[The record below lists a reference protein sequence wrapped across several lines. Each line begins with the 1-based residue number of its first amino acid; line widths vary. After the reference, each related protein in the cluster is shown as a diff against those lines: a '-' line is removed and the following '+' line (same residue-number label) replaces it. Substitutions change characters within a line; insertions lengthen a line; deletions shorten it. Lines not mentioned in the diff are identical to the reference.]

1 MSKSVTVVEG
11 RGLFIGDRMI
21 CNGIPEIV
29 EAFHRPGESAPTCIR
44 VRIRIGS
51 FVDQCVDVAV
61 GDLGYRALHRAI
73 PLLQCSSSRHRA
85 MFDAYLFEKMQ
96 KFLETPVN
104 RTPKAYYFAENGI
117 VHLDDGTTCVVL
129 GNQVLGY
136 KGDRCISEPMCS
148 WRIPEVTPDACVTLA
163 KLLTNQPS
171 AVLLT
176 TAYTLLTTVRSAVI
190 QSGFDLQAVLY
201 ISGAQGL
208 GKTTL
213 ARRVAGFVNNTDTG
227 RPALLFDAGSTL
239 AATRDAMASAR
250 DLPIVVDDLCLSASR
265 AAQQQR
271 KDLGAKLMREA
282 ANMTEIIKKA
292 PGGQTTTLHN
302 VSGVI
307 MTAEFMLEN
316 ASDVTRCIM
325 APIAQPLDLPNEL
338 TPELMAGVVQ
348 EFLEHFLRDPQ
359 SMLKRLHNF
368 MQNNEHITALQGC
381 TEQRVRTNLTALYWA
396 FREFVAIFATNI
408 RFDNLARDLV
418 RNFNRALADSVQQTH
433 AALARVRSL
442 TPEGNIAYVLLN
454 AYLGDNFNLLKDG
467 KKLAKLS
474 KCDGTMFKG
483 DLCLRKCALQQ
494 VVNQSPGYR
503 GWGLNHIVAELV
515 SYGALRIQE
524 EGTYQ
529 VKLSSDTEV
538 PRVYRIKIDVL
549 EKFSERY

>member
-29 EAFHRPGESAPTCIR
+29 EAFHRPGDSAPTCIR
-44 VRIRIGS
+44 IRIRIGS

-85 MFDAYLFEKMQ
+85 VFDTYLVEIAQ
-96 KFLETPVN
+96 KFLENPEKNAV
-104 RTPKAYYFAENGI
+104 RAYFFAQNGI
-117 VHLDDGTTCVVL
+117 VHLDDEATCVVL
-129 GNQVLGY
+129 GNRVLGY
-136 KGDRCISEPMCS
+136 KGNRCIAEPMCS
-148 WRIPEVTPDACVTLA
+148 WRIPEGTPDTCITLA

-190 QSGFDLQAVLY
+190 ESGVDLQAVLY
-201 ISGAQGL
+201 ITGAQGL

-213 ARRVAGFVNNTDTG
+213 ARRVAGFVNNTDTD

-271 KDLGAKLMREA
+271 KDLGAKLVREA
-282 ANMTEIIKKA
+282 ANVTEIIKKA
-292 PGGQTTTLHN
+292 PGGQTITLQN
-302 VSGVI
+302 VAGVI
-307 MTAEFMLEN
+307 MTAEFLLEN

-348 EFLEHFLRDPQ
+348 EFLQHFLRDPQ

-368 MQNNEHITALQGC
+368 MQNNEHIAALQSC

-408 RFDNLARDLV
+408 QFDNLARDLV
-418 RNFNRALADSVQQTH
+418 RNFNRALADSVTQTD

-454 AYLGDNFNLLKDG
+454 AYLGDNFNLLKQG
-467 KKLAKLS
+467 KKLTKLS
-474 KCDGTMFKG
+474 KYDGIMLKG

-538 PRVYRIKIDVL
+538 PRVYRIKVDTL
-549 EKFSERY
+549 EKFAERY

>member
-85 MFDAYLFEKMQ
+85 VFDTYLVEIAQ
-96 KFLETPVN
+96 KFLENPEKNAV
-104 RTPKAYYFAENGI
+104 RAYFFAQNGI
-117 VHLDDGTTCVVL
+117 VHLDDGSTCTVL
-129 GNQVLGY
+129 GDRILGY
-136 KGDRCISEPMCS
+136 KGQRCVAQPMCS
-148 WRIPEVTPDACVTLA
+148 WRIPEGTPDACITLA

-190 QSGFDLQAVLY
+190 ESGVDLQAVLY
-201 ISGAQGL
+201 ITGAQGL

-213 ARRVAGFVNNTDTG
+213 ARRVAGFVNNTDTD

-271 KDLGAKLMREA
+271 KDLGAKLVREA
-282 ANMTEIIKKA
+282 ANVTEIIKKS
-292 PGGQTTTLHN
+292 PGGQTMTLHN
-302 VSGVI
+302 VAGVI
-307 MTAEFMLEN
+307 MTAEFLLEN
-316 ASDVTRCIM
+316 ASDVTRCVM
-325 APIAQPLDLPNEL
+325 APITQPLDLPDAL
-338 TPELMAGVVQ
+338 TPKVMAGAV
-348 EFLEHFLRDPQ
+348 ELFLQHYLLDSENLLR
-359 SMLKRLHNF
+359 RLHSLLK
-368 MQNNEHITALQGC
+368 NNEQIPALQNC
-381 TEQRVRTNLTALYWA
+381 PEQRVRTNLTALQWA
-396 FREFVAIFATNI
+396 FQEFAAILET
-408 RFDNLARDLV
+408 RFERHDLASDLTQK
-418 RNFNRALADSVQQTH
+418 FQHALADSVEQTN

-454 AYLGDNFNLLKDG
+454 AYHKQQFNLMPEG
-467 KKLAKLS
+467 KKIRKLL
-474 KCDGTMFKG
+474 KYDGLLIKNK
-483 DLCLRKCALQQ
+483 LCLRTCALQQ
-494 VVNQSPGYR
+494 LVNQSPGYR
-503 GWGLNHIVAELV
+503 GWTLNRIVAELV
-515 SYGALRIQE
+515 SCGALCIQE
-524 EGTYQ
+524 QGTYQ
-529 VKLSSDTEV
+529 IKVSDDSDAL
-538 PRVYRIKIDVL
+538 RVYCIKIDVL
-549 EKFSERY
+549 EQAAERY

>member
-1 MSKSVTVVEG
+1 MAKEVTVIEG
-11 RGLFIGDRMI
+11 RGLYVGGRMI
-21 CNGIPEIV
+21 CNGIPEIIQ
-29 EAFHRPGESAPTCIR
+29 AFYRPGDSAPTGIR
-44 VRIRIGS
+44 VRIRIGG
-51 FVDQCVDVAV
+51 FIDRCVDVAV
-61 GDLGYRALHRAI
+61 GDLGYKALHQAI

-148 WRIPEVTPDACVTLA
+148 WRIPEGTPDACVTLA

-176 TAYTLLTTVRSAVI
+176 TAHTLLTTVRSAVI

-213 ARRVAGFVNNTDTG
+213 ARRVAGFVNNADTD

-239 AATRDAMASAR
+239 AATWDAMASAR

-408 RFDNLARDLV
+408 QFDNLARDLV
-418 RNFNRALADSVQQTH
+418 RNFNRALADSVTQTNT
-433 AALARVRSL
+433 ALARVRSL

-454 AYLGDNFNLLKDG
+454 AYLGDNFNLLKQG
-467 KKLAKLS
+467 KKLTKLS
-474 KCDGTMFKG
+474 KYDGIMFKG

-494 VVNQSPGYR
+494 VVNRSPGYR

>member
-1 MSKSVTVVEG
+1 MSKAVTVIEG
-11 RGLFIGDRMI
+11 RGLCIGDRMI

-29 EAFHRPGESAPTCIR
+29 QAYYRPGDSTPANLL

-51 FVDQCVDVAV
+51 LVDQCVDVAV

-73 PLLQCSSSRHRA
+73 PLLQCTSSRHRA

-96 KFLETPVN
+96 KFLESPENCTS
-104 RTPKAYYFAENGI
+104 KAYYFAENGI
-117 VHLDDGTTCVVL
+117 VHLGDGATCVIL
-129 GNQVLGY
+129 GNRVLGY
-136 KGDRCISEPMCS
+136 KGNRCIAAPMCS
-148 WRIPEVTPDACVTLA
+148 WNVPFGTSDACIILA
-163 KLLTNQPS
+163 KILMEQPS

-190 QSGFDLQAVLY
+190 ESGVDLQAVLY
-201 ISGAQGL
+201 ITGAQGL

-213 ARRVAGFVNNTDTG
+213 ARRVAGFVNNAGTD

-265 AAQQQR
+265 AAQQRR
-271 KDLGAKLMREA
+271 KDLGAQLVREA
-282 ANMTEIIKKA
+282 ANVTKIIKKA
-292 PGGQTTTLHN
+292 PGGQTMTLHN
-302 VSGVI
+302 VAGVI
-307 MTAEFMLEN
+307 MTAEFLLEN
-316 ASDVTRCIM
+316 ASDVTRCVM
-325 APIAQPLDLPNEL
+325 APITQPLDLPDAL
-338 TPELMAGVVQ
+338 TPSVMAGAV
-348 EFLEHFLRDPQ
+348 ELFLQHYLLDSENLLR
-359 SMLKRLHNF
+359 RLHSLLK
-368 MQNNEHITALQGC
+368 NNEQIPALQNC
-381 TEQRVRTNLTALYWA
+381 PEQRVRTNLTALQWA
-396 FREFVAIFATNI
+396 FQEFAAILET
-408 RFDNLARDLV
+408 RFERHDLASDLTQK
-418 RNFNRALADSVQQTH
+418 FQHALADSVEQTN

-454 AYLGDNFNLLKDG
+454 AYLGDNFNLLKEG
-467 KKLAKLS
+467 KKLTKLS
-474 KCDGTMFKG
+474 KYDGTTFKG

-503 GWGLNHIVAELV
+503 GWSLNRIVAELA

-538 PRVYRIKIDVL
+538 PRVYRIKTDTL
-549 EKFSERY
+549 EKFAERY

>member
-1 MSKSVTVVEG
+1 MRNKVTVIEG
-11 RGLFIGDRMI
+11 RGLYVGDRMI

-29 EAFHRPGESAPTCIR
+29 QAYYRPGNSTPSNLL

-51 FVDQCVDVAV
+51 LVDQCIDVPV

-73 PLLQCSSSRHRA
+73 PLLQCASSRHRA
-85 MFDAYLFEKMQ
+85 LFDAYLFENMQ
-96 KFLETPVN
+96 KFLENPEKNAV
-104 RTPKAYYFAENGI
+104 RAYFFAQNGI
-117 VHLDDGTTCVVL
+117 VHLDDGSTCTVL
-129 GNQVLGY
+129 GDRILGY
-136 KGDRCISEPMCS
+136 KGQRCVAQPMCS
-148 WRIPEVTPDACVTLA
+148 WRIPEGTPDACITLA

-190 QSGFDLQAVLY
+190 ESGVDLQAVLY
-201 ISGAQGL
+201 ITGAQGL

-213 ARRVAGFVNNTDTG
+213 ARRVAGFVNNTDTD

-239 AATRDAMASAR
+239 AATRDAMANAR

-271 KDLGAKLMREA
+271 KDLGAKLVREA
-282 ANMTEIIKKA
+282 ANVTEIIKKA
-292 PGGQTTTLHN
+292 PGGQTITLQN
-302 VSGVI
+302 VAGVI
-307 MTAEFMLEN
+307 MTAEFLLEN

-348 EFLEHFLRDPQ
+348 EFLQHFLRDPQ

-368 MQNNEHITALQGC
+368 MQNNEHIAALQSC

-408 RFDNLARDLV
+408 QFDNLARDLV
-418 RNFNRALADSVQQTH
+418 RNFNRALADSVTQTD

-454 AYLGDNFNLLKDG
+454 AYLGDNFNLLKQG
-467 KKLAKLS
+467 KKLTKLS
-474 KCDGTMFKG
+474 KYDGIMLKG

-538 PRVYRIKIDVL
+538 PRVYRIKVDTL
-549 EKFSERY
+549 EKFAERY

>member
-29 EAFHRPGESAPTCIR
+29 EAFHRTGESAPTCIR

-85 MFDAYLFEKMQ
+85 VFDTYLVEITQ
-96 KFLETPVN
+96 KFLENPEKNAV
-104 RTPKAYYFAENGI
+104 RAYFFAQNGI
-117 VHLDDGTTCVVL
+117 VHLDDEATCVVL
-129 GNQVLGY
+129 GNRVLGY
-136 KGDRCISEPMCS
+136 KGNRCIAEPMCS
-148 WRIPEVTPDACVTLA
+148 WRIPEGTSDTCITLA

-190 QSGFDLQAVLY
+190 ESGVDLQAVLY
-201 ISGAQGL
+201 ITGAQGL

-213 ARRVAGFVNNTDTG
+213 ARRVAGFVNNTDTD

-271 KDLGAKLMREA
+271 KDLGAKLVREA
-282 ANMTEIIKKA
+282 ANVTEIIKKA
-292 PGGQTTTLHN
+292 PGGQTITLQN
-302 VSGVI
+302 VAGVI

-316 ASDVTRCIM
+316 ASDVTRCVM
-325 APIAQPLDLPNEL
+325 APITQPLDLPNEL

-348 EFLEHFLRDPQ
+348 EFLQHFLRDPQ

-368 MQNNEHITALQGC
+368 MQNNEHIAALQSC

-408 RFDNLARDLV
+408 QFDNLARDLV
-418 RNFNRALADSVQQTH
+418 RNFNRALADSVTQTD

-454 AYLGDNFNLLKDG
+454 AYLGDNFNLLKEG
-467 KKLAKLS
+467 KKLTKLS
-474 KCDGTMFKG
+474 KYDGTTFKG

-538 PRVYRIKIDVL
+538 PRVYRIKVDTL
-549 EKFSERY
+549 EKFAERY

>member
-85 MFDAYLFEKMQ
+85 VFDTYLVEITQ
-96 KFLETPVN
+96 KFLENPEKNAV
-104 RTPKAYYFAENGI
+104 RAYFFAQNGI
-117 VHLDDGTTCVVL
+117 VHLDDEATCVVL
-129 GNQVLGY
+129 GNRVLGY
-136 KGDRCISEPMCS
+136 KGNRCIAEPMCS
-148 WRIPEVTPDACVTLA
+148 WRIPEGTSDTCITLA

-190 QSGFDLQAVLY
+190 ESGVDLQAVLY
-201 ISGAQGL
+201 ITGAQGL

-213 ARRVAGFVNNTDTG
+213 ARRVAGFVNNTDTD

-271 KDLGAKLMREA
+271 KDLGAKLVREA
-282 ANMTEIIKKA
+282 ANVTEIIKKA
-292 PGGQTTTLHN
+292 PGGQTITLQN
-302 VSGVI
+302 VAGVI

-316 ASDVTRCIM
+316 ASDVTRCVM
-325 APIAQPLDLPNEL
+325 APITQPLDLPNEL

-348 EFLEHFLRDPQ
+348 EFLQHFLRDPQ

-368 MQNNEHITALQGC
+368 MQNNEHIAALQSC

-408 RFDNLARDLV
+408 QFDNLARDLV
-418 RNFNRALADSVQQTH
+418 RNFNRALADSVTQTD

-454 AYLGDNFNLLKDG
+454 AYLGDNFNLLKEG
-467 KKLAKLS
+467 KKLTKLS
-474 KCDGTMFKG
+474 KYDGTTFKG

-538 PRVYRIKIDVL
+538 PRVYRIKVDTL
-549 EKFSERY
+549 EKFAERY

>member
-29 EAFHRPGESAPTCIR
+29 QAYYRPGNSTPSNLL

-51 FVDQCVDVAV
+51 LVDQCIDVPV

-73 PLLQCSSSRHRA
+73 PLLQCASSRHRA
-85 MFDAYLFEKMQ
+85 LFDAYLFENMQ
-96 KFLETPVN
+96 KFLENPEKNAV
-104 RTPKAYYFAENGI
+104 RAYFFAQNGI
-117 VHLDDGTTCVVL
+117 VHLDDGSTCTVL
-129 GNQVLGY
+129 GDRILGY
-136 KGDRCISEPMCS
+136 KGQRCVAQPMCS
-148 WRIPEVTPDACVTLA
+148 WRIPEGTPDSCITLA

-190 QSGFDLQAVLY
+190 ESGIDLQAVLY
-201 ISGAQGL
+201 ITGAQGL

-213 ARRVAGFVNNTDTG
+213 ARRVAGFVNNVDTD

-265 AAQQQR
+265 AAQQRR
-271 KDLGAKLMREA
+271 KDLGAQLVREA
-282 ANMTEIIKKA
+282 ANVTKIIKKA
-292 PGGQTTTLHN
+292 PSGQTMTLHN
-302 VSGVI
+302 VAGVI

-316 ASDVTRCIM
+316 ASDVTRCVM
-325 APIAQPLDLPNEL
+325 APITQPLDLPDAL
-338 TPELMAGVVQ
+338 TPKVMAGAV
-348 EFLEHFLRDPQ
+348 ELFLQHYLLDSENLLR
-359 SMLKRLHNF
+359 RLHSLLK
-368 MQNNEHITALQGC
+368 NNEQIPALQNC
-381 TEQRVRTNLTALYWA
+381 PEQRVRTNLTALQWA
-396 FREFVAIFATNI
+396 FQEFAAILET
-408 RFDNLARDLV
+408 RFERHDLASDLTQK
-418 RNFNRALADSVQQTH
+418 FQHALADSVEQTN

-454 AYLGDNFNLLKDG
+454 AYLGDNFNLLKEG

-474 KCDGTMFKG
+474 KYDGTTFKG

>member
-85 MFDAYLFEKMQ
+85 VFDTYLVEIAQ
-96 KFLETPVN
+96 KFLENPEKNAV
-104 RTPKAYYFAENGI
+104 RAYFFAQNGI
-117 VHLDDGTTCVVL
+117 VHLDDGSTCTVL
-129 GNQVLGY
+129 GDRILGY
-136 KGDRCISEPMCS
+136 KGQRCVAQPMCS
-148 WRIPEVTPDACVTLA
+148 WRIPEGTPDACITLA

-190 QSGFDLQAVLY
+190 ESGVDLQAVLY
-201 ISGAQGL
+201 ITGAQGL

-213 ARRVAGFVNNTDTG
+213 ARRVAGFVNNTDTD

-271 KDLGAKLMREA
+271 KDLGAKLVREA
-282 ANMTEIIKKA
+282 ANVTEIIKKA
-292 PGGQTTTLHN
+292 PSGQTMTLQN
-302 VSGVI
+302 VAGVI

-316 ASDVTRCIM
+316 ASDVTRCIL

-348 EFLEHFLRDPQ
+348 EFLQHFLRDPQ

-368 MQNNEHITALQGC
+368 MQNNEHIAALQSC
-381 TEQRVRTNLTALYWA
+381 TEQRVRTNLTALSWA

-408 RFDNLARDLV
+408 QFDNLARDLV
-418 RNFNRALADSVQQTH
+418 RNFNRALADSVTQTD

-454 AYLGDNFNLLKDG
+454 AYLGDNFNLLKQG
-467 KKLAKLS
+467 KKLTKLS
-474 KCDGTMFKG
+474 KYDGIMLKG

-538 PRVYRIKIDVL
+538 PRVYRIKVDTL
-549 EKFSERY
+549 EKFAERY

>member
-29 EAFHRPGESAPTCIR
+29 EAFHRPGDSAPTCIR
-44 VRIRIGS
+44 IRIRIGS

-85 MFDAYLFEKMQ
+85 VFDTYLVEITQ
-96 KFLETPVN
+96 KFLENPEKNAV
-104 RTPKAYYFAENGI
+104 RAYFFAQNGI
-117 VHLDDGTTCVVL
+117 VHLDDEATCVVL
-129 GNQVLGY
+129 GNRVLGY
-136 KGDRCISEPMCS
+136 KGNRCIAEPMCS
-148 WRIPEVTPDACVTLA
+148 WRIPEGTSDTCITLA

-190 QSGFDLQAVLY
+190 ESGVDLQAVLY
-201 ISGAQGL
+201 ITGAQGL

-213 ARRVAGFVNNTDTG
+213 ARRVAGFVNNTDTD

-271 KDLGAKLMREA
+271 KDLGAKLVREA
-282 ANMTEIIKKA
+282 ANVTEIIKKA
-292 PGGQTTTLHN
+292 PGGQTITLQN
-302 VSGVI
+302 VAGVI

-316 ASDVTRCIM
+316 ASDVTRCVM
-325 APIAQPLDLPNEL
+325 APITQPLDLPNEL

-348 EFLEHFLRDPQ
+348 EFLQHFLRDPQ

-368 MQNNEHITALQGC
+368 MQNNEHIAALQSC

-408 RFDNLARDLV
+408 QFDNLARDLV
-418 RNFNRALADSVQQTH
+418 RNFNRALADSVTQTD

-454 AYLGDNFNLLKDG
+454 AYLGDNFNLLKEG
-467 KKLAKLS
+467 KKLTKLS
-474 KCDGTMFKG
+474 KYDGTTFKG

-538 PRVYRIKIDVL
+538 PRVYRIKVDTL
-549 EKFSERY
+549 EKFAERY

>member
-85 MFDAYLFEKMQ
+85 VFDTYLVEIAQ
-96 KFLETPVN
+96 KFLENPEKNAV
-104 RTPKAYYFAENGI
+104 RAYFFAQNGI
-117 VHLDDGTTCVVL
+117 VHLDDGSTCTVL
-129 GNQVLGY
+129 GDRILGY
-136 KGDRCISEPMCS
+136 KGQRCVAQPMCS
-148 WRIPEVTPDACVTLA
+148 WRIPEGTPDACITLA

-190 QSGFDLQAVLY
+190 ESGVDLQAVLY
-201 ISGAQGL
+201 ITGAQGL

-213 ARRVAGFVNNTDTG
+213 ARRVAGFVNNTDTD

-239 AATRDAMASAR
+239 AATRDAMANAR

-271 KDLGAKLMREA
+271 KDLGAKLVREA
-282 ANMTEIIKKA
+282 ANVTEIIKKA
-292 PGGQTTTLHN
+292 PGGQTITLQN
-302 VSGVI
+302 VAGVI
-307 MTAEFMLEN
+307 MTAEFLLEN
-316 ASDVTRCIM
+316 ASDVTRCVM
-325 APIAQPLDLPNEL
+325 APITQPLDLPDAL
-338 TPELMAGVVQ
+338 TPSVMAGAV
-348 EFLEHFLRDPQ
+348 ELFLQHYLLDSENLLR
-359 SMLKRLHNF
+359 RLHSLLK
-368 MQNNEHITALQGC
+368 NNEQIPALQNC
-381 TEQRVRTNLTALYWA
+381 PEQRVRTNLTALQWA
-396 FREFVAIFATNI
+396 FQEFAAILET
-408 RFDNLARDLV
+408 RFERHDLASDLTQK
-418 RNFNRALADSVQQTH
+418 FQHALADSVEQTN

-454 AYLGDNFNLLKDG
+454 AYLGDNFNLLKEG
-467 KKLAKLS
+467 KKLTKLS
-474 KCDGTMFKG
+474 KYDGTTFKG

-503 GWGLNHIVAELV
+503 GWSLNRIVAELA

-538 PRVYRIKIDVL
+538 PRVYRIKTDTL
-549 EKFSERY
+549 EKFAERY

>member
-29 EAFHRPGESAPTCIR
+29 EAFHRPGASAPTCIR

-61 GDLGYRALHRAI
+61 GDLGYRALHRVI

-85 MFDAYLFEKMQ
+85 VFDTYLVEIAQ
-96 KFLETPVN
+96 KFLENPEKNAV
-104 RTPKAYYFAENGI
+104 RAYFFAQNGI
-117 VHLDDGTTCVVL
+117 VHLDDGSTCTVL
-129 GNQVLGY
+129 GDRILGY
-136 KGDRCISEPMCS
+136 KGQRCVAQPMCS
-148 WRIPEVTPDACVTLA
+148 WRIPEGTPDACITLA

-190 QSGFDLQAVLY
+190 ESGVDLQAVLY
-201 ISGAQGL
+201 ITGAQGL

-213 ARRVAGFVNNTDTG
+213 ARRVAGFVNNTDTD

-271 KDLGAKLMREA
+271 KDLGAKLVREA
-282 ANMTEIIKKA
+282 ANVTEIIKKA
-292 PGGQTTTLHN
+292 PGGQTITLQN
-302 VSGVI
+302 VAGVI
-307 MTAEFMLEN
+307 MTAEFLLEN

-338 TPELMAGVVQ
+338 TPELMAGVAQ
-348 EFLEHFLRDPQ
+348 EFLQHFLRDPQ

-368 MQNNEHITALQGC
+368 MQNNEHIAALQSC

-396 FREFVAIFATNI
+396 FREFVVIFATNI
-408 RFDNLARDLV
+408 QFDNLARDLV
-418 RNFNRALADSVQQTH
+418 RNFNRALADSVTQTD

-454 AYLGDNFNLLKDG
+454 AYLGDNFNLLKEG
-467 KKLAKLS
+467 KKLTKLS
-474 KCDGTMFKG
+474 KYDGTMFKG

-494 VVNQSPGYR
+494 FVNQSPGYR
-503 GWGLNHIVAELV
+503 GWSLNRIVAELA

-538 PRVYRIKIDVL
+538 PRVYRIKIDAL
-549 EKFSERY
+549 EQAAERY

>member
-1 MSKSVTVVEG
+1 MAKEVTVVEG
-11 RGLFIGDRMI
+11 RGLYVGVRMI

-29 EAFHRPGESAPTCIR
+29 QAYYRPGDSTPTNLL

-61 GDLGYRALHRAI
+61 GDLGYRVLHRAI

-85 MFDAYLFEKMQ
+85 VFDTYLVEIAQ
-96 KFLETPVN
+96 KFLENLEN
-104 RTPKAYYFAENGI
+104 RTKKAYYFAENGI
-117 VHLDDGTTCVVL
+117 VHLDDGATCVVL
-129 GNQVLGY
+129 GNRVLGY
-136 KGDRCISEPMCS
+136 KGNRCIAEPMCS
-148 WRIPEVTPDACVTLA
+148 WRIPEDTPGACVTLA

-190 QSGFDLQAVLY
+190 ESGVDLQAVLY
-201 ISGAQGL
+201 ITGAQGL

-213 ARRVAGFVNNTDTG
+213 ARRVAGFVNNAGTD

-271 KDLGAKLMREA
+271 KDLGAKLVREA
-282 ANMTEIIKKA
+282 ANVTEIIKKA
-292 PGGQTTTLHN
+292 PGGQTITLQN
-302 VSGVI
+302 VAGVI

-348 EFLEHFLRDPQ
+348 EFLQHFLRDPQ

-368 MQNNEHITALQGC
+368 MQNNEHIAALQSC
-381 TEQRVRTNLTALYWA
+381 TEQRVRTNLTALSWA

-408 RFDNLARDLV
+408 QFDNLARDLV
-418 RNFNRALADSVQQTH
+418 RNFNRALADSVTQTD

-454 AYLGDNFNLLKDG
+454 AYLGDNFNLLKQG
-467 KKLAKLS
+467 KKLTKLS
-474 KCDGTMFKG
+474 KYDGIMLKG

-538 PRVYRIKIDVL
+538 PRVYRIKIDAL
-549 EKFSERY
+549 EQAAERY

>member
-1 MSKSVTVVEG
+1 MSKKVTVVEG

-29 EAFHRPGESAPTCIR
+29 QAYYRPGNSTPSNLL

-51 FVDQCVDVAV
+51 LVDQCIDVPV

-73 PLLQCSSSRHRA
+73 PLLQCASSRHRA
-85 MFDAYLFEKMQ
+85 LFDAYLFENMQ
-96 KFLETPVN
+96 KFLENPEKNAV
-104 RTPKAYYFAENGI
+104 RSYFFAQNGI
-117 VHLDDGTTCVVL
+117 VHLDDGSTCTVL
-129 GNQVLGY
+129 GDRILGY
-136 KGDRCISEPMCS
+136 KGQRCVAQPMCS
-148 WRIPEVTPDACVTLA
+148 WRIPEGTPDSCITLA

-190 QSGFDLQAVLY
+190 ESGVDLQAVLY
-201 ISGAQGL
+201 ITGAQGL

-213 ARRVAGFVNNTDTG
+213 ARRVAGFVNNADTN

-408 RFDNLARDLV
+408 QFDNLARDLV
-418 RNFNRALADSVQQTH
+418 RNFNRALADSVTQTNT
-433 AALARVRSL
+433 ALARVRSL

-454 AYLGDNFNLLKDG
+454 AYHKQQFNLMPEG
-467 KKLAKLS
+467 KKIRKLL
-474 KCDGTMFKG
+474 KYDGLLIKNK
-483 DLCLRKCALQQ
+483 LCLRTCALQQ
-494 VVNQSPGYR
+494 LVNQSPGYR
-503 GWGLNHIVAELV
+503 GWTLNRIVAELV
-515 SYGALRIQE
+515 SCGALCIQE
-524 EGTYQ
+524 QGTYQ
-529 VKLSSDTEV
+529 IKVSDDSDAL
-538 PRVYRIKIDVL
+538 RVYCIKLDVL
-549 EKFSERY
+549 EQAAERY

>member
-85 MFDAYLFEKMQ
+85 VFDTYLVEITQ
-96 KFLETPVN
+96 KFLENPEKNAV
-104 RTPKAYYFAENGI
+104 RAYFFAQNGI
-117 VHLDDGTTCVVL
+117 VHLDDEATCVVL
-129 GNQVLGY
+129 GNRVLGY
-136 KGDRCISEPMCS
+136 KGNRCIAEPMCS
-148 WRIPEVTPDACVTLA
+148 WRIPEGTSDTCITLA

-190 QSGFDLQAVLY
+190 ESGVDLQAVLY
-201 ISGAQGL
+201 ITGAQGL

-213 ARRVAGFVNNTDTG
+213 ARRVAGFVNNTDTD

-271 KDLGAKLMREA
+271 KDLGAQLVREA
-282 ANMTEIIKKA
+282 ANVTKIIKKA
-292 PGGQTTTLHN
+292 PSGQTMTLHN
-302 VSGVI
+302 VAGVI
-307 MTAEFMLEN
+307 MTAEFLLEN
-316 ASDVTRCIM
+316 ASDVTRCVM
-325 APIAQPLDLPNEL
+325 APITQPLDLPDAL
-338 TPELMAGVVQ
+338 TPSVMAGAV
-348 EFLEHFLRDPQ
+348 ELFLQHYLLDSENLLR
-359 SMLKRLHNF
+359 RLHHLLK
-368 MQNNEHITALQGC
+368 NNEQIPALQNC
-381 TEQRVRTNLTALYWA
+381 PEQRVRTNLTALYWA
-396 FREFVAIFATNI
+396 FQEFVAIFATDI
-408 RFDNLARDLV
+408 QFDNLARDLV
-418 RNFNRALADSVQQTH
+418 QNFNRALADSVEQTN

-454 AYLGDNFNLLKDG
+454 AYRKHQFNLMPEG
-467 KKLAKLS
+467 KKIRKLL
-474 KCDGTMFKG
+474 KYDGLLIKNK
-483 DLCLRKCALQQ
+483 LCLRTCALQQ
-494 VVNQSPGYR
+494 LVNQSPGYR
-503 GWGLNHIVAELV
+503 GWTLNRIVAELV
-515 SYGALRIQE
+515 SYGALCIQE
-524 EGTYQ
+524 QGTYQ
-529 VKLSSDTEV
+529 IKVSDDSDAL
-538 PRVYRIKIDVL
+538 RVYCIKLDVL
-549 EKFSERY
+549 EQAAERY

>member
-85 MFDAYLFEKMQ
+85 VFDTYLVEIAQ
-96 KFLETPVN
+96 KFLENPEKSAV
-104 RTPKAYYFAENGI
+104 RAYFFAQNGI
-117 VHLDDGTTCVVL
+117 VHLDDGSTCTVL
-129 GNQVLGY
+129 GDRILGY
-136 KGDRCISEPMCS
+136 KGQRCVAQPMCS
-148 WRIPEVTPDACVTLA
+148 WRIPEGTPDACITLA

-190 QSGFDLQAVLY
+190 ESGIDLQAVLY
-201 ISGAQGL
+201 ITGAQGL

-213 ARRVAGFVNNTDTG
+213 ARRVAGFVNNVDTD

-271 KDLGAKLMREA
+271 KDLGAKLVREA
-282 ANMTEIIKKA
+282 ANVTEIIKKA
-292 PGGQTTTLHN
+292 PGGQTITLQN
-302 VSGVI
+302 VAGVI
-307 MTAEFMLEN
+307 MTAEFLLEN
-316 ASDVTRCIM
+316 ASDVTRCVM
-325 APIAQPLDLPNEL
+325 APITQPLDLPDAL
-338 TPELMAGVVQ
+338 TPSVMAGAV
-348 EFLEHFLRDPQ
+348 ELFLRHYLLD
-359 SMLKRLHNF
+359 SEKLLRRLHHLLK
-368 MQNNEHITALQGC
+368 NNEQIPALQNC
-381 TEQRVRTNLTALYWA
+381 PEQRVRTNLTALYWA
-396 FREFVAIFATNI
+396 FQEFVAIFATDI
-408 RFDNLARDLV
+408 QFDNLARDLV
-418 RNFNRALADSVQQTH
+418 QNFNRALADSVEQTN

-454 AYLGDNFNLLKDG
+454 AYLGDNFNLLKQG
-467 KKLAKLS
+467 KKLTKLS
-474 KCDGTMFKG
+474 KYDGIMLKG

-503 GWGLNHIVAELV
+503 GWGLNHIVAELI

-538 PRVYRIKIDVL
+538 PRVYRIKIDAL
-549 EKFSERY
+549 EQAAERY

>member
-1 MSKSVTVVEG
+1 MSKKVTVVEG
-11 RGLFIGDRMI
+11 QGLYVGDRMI

-29 EAFHRPGESAPTCIR
+29 QAYYRPGDSTPTNLL
-44 VRIRIGS
+44 VHIRIGS

-73 PLLQCSSSRHRA
+73 PLLQCASSRHRA
-85 MFDAYLFEKMQ
+85 MFDTYLLEKMQ
-96 KFLETPVN
+96 KFLESPENCTS
-104 RTPKAYYFAENGI
+104 KAYYFAENGI
-117 VHLDDGTTCVVL
+117 VHLDDGITCVVL

-148 WRIPEVTPDACVTLA
+148 WRIPEGTPDACVTLA

-176 TAYTLLTTVRSAVI
+176 TAYTLLTTVRSTVI
-190 QSGFDLQAVLY
+190 ESGVDLQAVLY
-201 ISGAQGL
+201 ITGAQGL

-213 ARRVAGFVNNTDTG
+213 ARRVAGFVNNAGTD

-271 KDLGAKLMREA
+271 KDLGAKLVREA
-282 ANMTEIIKKA
+282 ANVTEIIKKA
-292 PGGQTTTLHN
+292 PGGQTITLQN
-302 VSGVI
+302 VAGVI

-348 EFLEHFLRDPQ
+348 EFLQHFLRDPQ

-368 MQNNEHITALQGC
+368 MQNNEHIAALQSC
-381 TEQRVRTNLTALYWA
+381 TEQRVRTNLTALSWA

-408 RFDNLARDLV
+408 QFDNLARDLV
-418 RNFNRALADSVQQTH
+418 RNFNRALADSVTQTD

-454 AYLGDNFNLLKDG
+454 AYLGDNFNLLKQG
-467 KKLAKLS
+467 KKLTKLS
-474 KCDGTMFKG
+474 KYDGIMLKG

-538 PRVYRIKIDVL
+538 PRVYRIKVDTL
-549 EKFSERY
+549 EKFAERY

>member
-148 WRIPEVTPDACVTLA
+148 WRIPEGTPDACVTLA